1 MTGMRALL
9 VLIVG
14 GVIMLVVGGYGGDSA
29 AVPTTTQSSSGAMLA
44 GGGLSVAEAIVT
56 TAVPPL
62 AVAGWVVV
70 SGGKARLCSRYDA
83 NASKPCVEPS
93 LALVSTG
100 AAENGAHVSLFGAVK
115 GDTFVVSSNVQ
126 G

>member
-1 MTGMRALL
+1 MAGMRAVL
-9 VLIVG
+9 VIVA
-14 GVIMLVVGGYGGDSA
+14 GVLMVLGVAGCGSDSA
-29 AVPTTTQSSSGAMLA
+29 GVPATTQPSSGAVLP
-44 GGGLSVAEAIVT
+44 GGGLSVADAIATEAD
-56 TAVPPL
+56 PPL

-70 SGGKARLCSRYDA
+70 TGGKARLCSRYDA
-83 NASKPCVEPS
+83 YASKPCVEPS

-100 AAENGAHVSLFGAVK
+100 SEENGTHVSLLGAVK